1 MVDGDNA
8 RTTATRP
15 GKADLHLHTS
25 VSDGMA
31 DVPELLDHIEEHTDL
46 DVVAITDH
54 DHIRGAWKARE
65 VWANR
70 NHRFDIV
77 PGIEVTTIQGHL
89 LALFVE
95 DPIDSLIPMEQAI
108 REVHRQ
114 GGLCVIPH
122 PMSWAT
128 RSLNRSSIIRVS
140 NGDRELR
147 VDGIETATGSSAGR
161 IWTRKA
167 RMLNRALLNLPEIGG
182 SDSHFSASVGCAY
195 TEFPGRTA
203 EELRSSIL
211 NRTTRAASR
220 RYPSVFEIGIGQ
232 LMRQTWRG
240 LSTTP
245 RTMGL
250 GRTAWSFCQSIFNI
264 R

>member
-1 MVDGDNA
+1 M
-8 RTTATRP
+8 
-15 GKADLHLHTS
+15 S
-25 VSDGMA
+25 
-31 DVPELLDHIEEHTDL
+31 DVPELMDYIEEHTDL

-70 NHRFDIV
+70 SHRF
-77 PGIEVTTIQGHL
+77 EVVTGVEITTIEGHL

-95 DPIDSLIPMEQAI
+95 DPIESLTPLERAI
-108 REVHRQ
+108 EAVHDQ
-114 GGLCVIPH
+114 GGLCVVPH

-128 RSLNRSSIIRVS
+128 RSLGKQAILRASKGD
-140 NGDRELR
+140 NGLR
-147 VDGIETATGSSAGR
+147 FDGIETATGSSAGR
-161 IWTRKA
+161 IWTQRAKE
-167 RMLNRALLNLPEIGG
+167 LNRDRLNLPEIGG
-182 SDSHFSASVGCAY
+182 SDSHFAATVGCAY
-195 TEFPGRTA
+195 TEFSGKTA
-203 EELRSSIL
+203 AELRSSIL
-211 NRTTRAASR
+211 NGTTRADTG
-220 RYPSVFEIGIGQ
+220 RYPTIFELGIGQ
-232 LMRQTWRG
+232 LARQTWRG

>member
-1 MVDGDNA
+1 MN
-8 RTTATRP
+8 TKRP

-25 VSDGMA
+25 VSDGMS

-54 DHIRGAWKARE
+54 DHIRGAWKTRE

-70 NHRFDIV
+70 SHRFDLV
-77 PGIEVTTIQGHL
+77 TGIEITTIDGHL

-95 DPIDSLIPMEQAI
+95 DPIDSLIPVERAI
-108 REVHRQ
+108 DEVHRQ

-128 RSLNRSSIIRVS
+128 RSLDRKSI
-140 NGDRELR
+140 LR
-147 VDGIETATGSSAGR
+147 LTGSGHGLYFDGIETATGSTTGR
-161 IWTRKA
+161 IWTRRA
-167 RMLNRALLNLPEIGG
+167 QSLNRERLNLPEIGG
-182 SDSHFSASVGCAY
+182 SDAHFTASVGCAY
-195 TEFPGRTA
+195 TEFPGRSA

-211 NRTTRAASR
+211 NRTTNAVSAG
-220 RYPSVFEIGIGQ
+220 YPNLFELGIGQ

-250 GRTAWSFCQSIFNI
+250 GRTAWSFCRSIFNI

>member
-1 MVDGDNA
+1 M
-8 RTTATRP
+8 T
-15 GKADLHLHTS
+15 
-25 VSDGMA
+25 
-31 DVPELLDHIEEHTDL
+31 DVPELLDHIEERTDL

-65 VWANR
+65 VWSNR
-70 NHRFDIV
+70 DHRFAIV
-77 PGIEVTTIQGHL
+77 LGIEVTTIQGHL

-95 DPIDSLIPMEQAI
+95 DPISSLIPMEQAI
-108 REVHRQ
+108 DEVHRQ

-128 RSLNRSSIIRVS
+128 RSLDERSI
-140 NGDRELR
+140 LR
-147 VDGIETATGSSAGR
+147 ASSGNDGLHVDGIETATGSSAGR
-161 IWTRKA
+161 IWTGRA
-167 RMLNRALLNLPEIGG
+167 RRLNRERLNLPEIGG
-182 SDSHFSASVGCAY
+182 SDSHFTASVGCAY
-195 TEFPGRTA
+195 TEFLGRTA
-203 EELRSSIL
+203 DELRSSIL
-211 NRTTRAASR
+211 NRTTKAASR
-220 RYPSVFEIGIGQ
+220 RYPSVLEIGIGQ

-240 LSTTP
+240 LRTTP

>member
-1 MVDGDNA
+1 M
-8 RTTATRP
+8 TAPRP
-15 GKADLHLHTS
+15 GKADLHVHTS
-25 VSDGMA
+25 VSDGLA
-31 DVPELLDHIEEHTDL
+31 DVAELLDHVEERTDL

-70 NHRFDIV
+70 SQRFDLV
-77 PGIEVTTIQGHL
+77 LGVEVTTIQGHL
-89 LALFVE
+89 LALFIE

-108 REVHRQ
+108 RDVHRQ
-114 GGLCVIPH
+114 GGLCIIPH
-122 PMSWAT
+122 PMNWAT
-128 RSLNRSSIIRVS
+128 RSLNRSSILRVA

-161 IWTRKA
+161 IWTHRA
-167 RMLNRALLNLPEIGG
+167 RSLNRDRLNLPEIGA
-182 SDSHFSASVGCAY
+182 SDSHFVASVGCAY
-195 TEFPGRTA
+195 TEFPGRTG

-211 NRTTRAASR
+211 NGTTRAASR
-220 RYPSVFEIGIGQ
+220 EYPGLFEIGVGQ

-240 LSTTP
+240 LGTTP

-250 GRTAWSFCQSIFNI
+250 RRTAWSFCQSIFNV

>member
-1 MVDGDNA
+1 M
-8 RTTATRP
+8 
-15 GKADLHLHTS
+15 S
-25 VSDGMA
+25 

-54 DHIRGAWKARE
+54 DHIRGAWKTRE

-70 NHRFDIV
+70 SHRFDLV
-77 PGIEVTTIQGHL
+77 TGIEITTIDGHL

-95 DPIDSLIPMEQAI
+95 DPIDSLIPVERAI
-108 REVHRQ
+108 DEVHRQ

-128 RSLNRSSIIRVS
+128 RSLDRKSI
-140 NGDRELR
+140 LR
-147 VDGIETATGSSAGR
+147 LTRGGGGLYFDGIETATGSSTGR
-161 IWTRKA
+161 IWTRRA
-167 RMLNRALLNLPEIGG
+167 QSLNSEHLNLPGIGG
-182 SDSHFSASVGCAY
+182 SDAHFTANVGCAY
-195 TEFPGRTA
+195 TEFPGRSA

-211 NRTTRAASR
+211 NRTTNAVSAA
-220 RYPSVFEIGIGQ
+220 YPNLFELGIGQ

-250 GRTAWSFCQSIFNI
+250 GRTAWSFCRSIFNI